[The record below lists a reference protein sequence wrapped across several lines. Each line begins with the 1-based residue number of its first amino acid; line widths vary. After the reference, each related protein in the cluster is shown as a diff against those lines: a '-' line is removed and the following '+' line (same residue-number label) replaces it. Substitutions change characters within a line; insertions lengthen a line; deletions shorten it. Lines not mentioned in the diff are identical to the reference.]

1 MVTQSTSSDKL
12 IYLCNTNK
20 TRKSLPM
27 TIRELTHKTDNITA
41 LNTMFCNN
49 SIFTVTLIKGHV
61 AYSQQLI

>member
-1 MVTQSTSSDKL
+1 
-12 IYLCNTNK
+12 
-20 TRKSLPM
+20 M
-27 TIRELTHKTDNITA
+27 TIRELTHKTDNITQ